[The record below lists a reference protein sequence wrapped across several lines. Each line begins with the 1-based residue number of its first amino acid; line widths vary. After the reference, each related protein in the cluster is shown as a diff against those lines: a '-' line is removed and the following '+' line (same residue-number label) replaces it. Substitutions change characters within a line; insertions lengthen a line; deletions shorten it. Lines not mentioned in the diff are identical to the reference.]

1 MSVNKVTILGRVGK
15 DPEARYTADGNA
27 IASASVATSEKWKDK
42 SSGEMKE
49 ATEWHRIVAYGR
61 TAEVIEQYVK
71 KGDQLYV
78 EGSLRTREW
87 EDKQGNKRQTT
98 EIKADKIVLLT
109 KREEDKPKPK
119 PKAPQ
124 KPFNIDDDSD
134 VPF

>member
-15 DPEARYTADGNA
+15 DPEARYTADGSA
-27 IASASVATSEKWKDK
+27 IASASVATSERWKDK

-98 EIKADKIVLLT
+98 EIKADKVVLLT

-119 PKAPQ
+119 PKAPARSL
-124 KPFNIDDDSD
+124 DEAEDD

>member
-78 EGSLRTREW
+78 EGSLRAREW
-87 EDKQGNKRQTT
+87 EDKEGNKRQTT
-98 EIKADKIVLLT
+98 EIKADKVVLLS
-109 KREEDKPKPK
+109 KRTEEEKPKPK
-119 PKAPQ
+119 PKP
-124 KPFNIDDDSD
+124 KPSSLDDADDDI
-134 VPF
+134 PF

>member
-27 IASASVATSEKWKDK
+27 IASASVATSERWKDK

-98 EIKADKIVLLT
+98 EIKADKVVLLT

-119 PKAPQ
+119 PKAPARSLDEAEDDI
-124 KPFNIDDDSD
+124 PF
-134 VPF
+134 

>member
-27 IASASVATSEKWKDK
+27 IAMASVATSEKWKDK

-78 EGSLRTREW
+78 DGSLRTREW

-98 EIKADKIVLLT
+98 EIKADKVVLLT

-124 KPFNIDDDSD
+124 KPFNMDDDSD

>member
-15 DPEARYTADGNA
+15 DPEAKYTADGNA
-27 IASASVATSEKWKDK
+27 IAMASVATSERWKDK

-98 EIKADKIVLLT
+98 EIKADKVVLLS
-109 KREEDKPKPK
+109 KRTEEEKPKPK
-119 PKAPQ
+119 PKP
-124 KPFNIDDDSD
+124 KPSSLDDADDDI
-134 VPF
+134 PF

>member
-15 DPEARYTADGNA
+15 DPEAKYTADGNA

-98 EIKADKIVLLT
+98 EIKADKVVLLT

-124 KPFNIDDDSD
+124 KPFNMDDDSD